1 MTTFDSLYVSCLQ
14 YAVLIMDRRDMLDD
28 NFMRVDSI
36 KRNEENVTTNSK
48 EQIFQDTA
56 NIKLPVLNTPTPMR
70 RVSIHGSS
78 PISTTRKKKMH
89 RSTLPPKIMGG
100 LADREAFRKKT
111 KHDLHQEWRKEDKMK
126 YELYYAYNKSQRSSV
141 NMTPVEWGTI
151 HLGQRINYSE
161 RQFSH

>member
-1 MTTFDSLYVSCLQ
+1 
-14 YAVLIMDRRDMLDD
+14 MLDG

-36 KRNEENVTTNSK
+36 KKNEENVTTNSK
-48 EQIFQDTA
+48 EQIFQDAA
-56 NIKLPVLNTPTPMR
+56 NIMLPVLDMPMR
-70 RVSIHGSS
+70 RLSIHGSS
-78 PISTTRKKKMH
+78 PISTSRKKKAH
-89 RSTLPPKIMGG
+89 RSTLPPKMMGG

-111 KHDLHQEWRKEDKMK
+111 KLDLHQEWRKEDKMK
-126 YELYYAYNKSQRSSV
+126 YELYYAYNKSQRSLV